1 VDGICAIGRVREDGP
16 WIGFQ
21 PGPAGYRVV
30 AGRGSVVRGRT
41 ADTDLLLALAIA
53 WFEEAFD
60 DPPAEL
66 EASQEDLS
74 GLVRQLAASEPDPER
89 RRALLEAVDAIDD
102 GLAGDAVANRLSE
115 ARRGSAIAGVAGVAN
130 AQQADEQA
138 DPVDLLVT
146 LAEELLRD

>member
-1 VDGICAIGRVREDGP
+1 MDGTCAIGRVREDGP

-21 PGPAGYRVV
+21 SGPAGYRVV
-30 AGRGSVVRGRT
+30 AGRGSVVRGRA

-74 GLVRQLAASEPDPER
+74 ALVRQLAASEPDTER

-102 GLAGDAVANRLSE
+102 GLAGDAVANRLSA
-115 ARRGSAIAGVAGVAN
+115 ARRGSATAGVAN
-130 AQQADEQA
+130 AHEADEQA
-138 DPVDLLVT
+138 DPVDLLVA